1 MQCIYV
7 AYSLFFSVDPSAS
20 CSEGVISLEWFKQHW
35 STPYRISKILN
46 GKGSFETIFWVLFQ
60 IYEMQYAQIPRR
72 LLDLEAPD
80 GSSKGVS
87 SVAVGPEL

>member
-1 MQCIYV
+1 MFGGCDFTGMVQAALKHTIPDLKK
-7 AYSLFFSVDPSAS
+7 YSTA
-20 CSEGVISLEWFKQHW
+20 
-35 STPYRISKILN
+35 R
-46 GKGSFETIFWVLFQ
+46 GSFETIFWVLFQ